1 MYTLEDFYQSREWN
15 KLLRTIKNERTNEE
29 GNIICSY
36 CGKGIVRKYDCIGHH
51 KIELTNE
58 NINDYNISLNPD
70 NIELVHHRCHNYIHH
85 KFEYRIRKI
94 YIVYG
99 APLSGKST
107 FVKNNMIDGDLVV
120 DVDNIWECISGQP
133 RYNKPHSIKPFVFQI
148 RDLIIDG
155 IKHRLGRWK
164 TAYII
169 GGYPLQSER
178 SLLCKMLGAQEIFID
193 TSKEEC
199 IKRLEEDAD
208 GRDKEEWMH
217 AIDDWFDLHT

>member
-15 KLLRTIKNERTNEE
+15 KLLYTIKNERTNEN

-36 CGKGIVRKYDCIGHH
+36 CGKEILRKYDCIGHH

-107 FVKNNMIDGDLVV
+107 FVKNNMMDGDLVV

-133 RYNKPHSIKPFVFQI
+133 RYTKPHSIKPFVFQI
-148 RDLIIDG
+148 TNLLIEG

-178 SLLCKMLGAQEIFID
+178 SLLCKMLGAEEVFID

-199 IKRLEEDAD
+199 IKRLEEDAG

-217 AIDDWFDLHT
+217 AIDDWFDLYT